1 MRIAVCDD
9 EEIFRADIQKHID
22 KLYSSLD
29 VVVDSFSGGKDL
41 IAAFES
47 RPYDLVFLDLL
58 HNIHLHLS
66 NLLKILLYFH
76 KSSSMHLLAIS
87 LILLL

>member
-29 VVVDSFSGGKDL
+29 VVVDSR
-41 IAAFES
+41 I
-47 RPYDLVFLDLL
+47 
-58 HNIHLHLS
+58 LS
-66 NLLKILLYFH
+66 QRLSHVLMIWYFW
-76 KSSSMHLLAIS
+76 I
-87 LILLL
+87 